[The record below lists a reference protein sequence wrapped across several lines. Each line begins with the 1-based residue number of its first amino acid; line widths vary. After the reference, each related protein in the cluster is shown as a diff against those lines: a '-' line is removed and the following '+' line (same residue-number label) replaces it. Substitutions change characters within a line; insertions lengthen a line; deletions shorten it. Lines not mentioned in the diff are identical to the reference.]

1 MTEKISFVL
10 DASVKGVKDIVST
23 TTATERLTAALAEQ
37 RGEVQSL
44 NGQLKGIKGFEAAE
58 LRAEKLSAQL
68 TETKSTMTS
77 LSAAIAESKQKTTQL
92 RGEYNL
98 TQNEIR
104 GLNQEMQQAS
114 KEGAQALQVKLKEA
128 QLRLEVLN
136 TEIYQNKA
144 QTNDLSV
151 AYKRAS
157 GKLGK
162 LTDRQEKQHNTLNK
176 LKSSL
181 QAAGVSTDK
190 LGDEQNRL
198 KQQADKATLALEK
211 QNARLKEMQSIQG
224 RIDSRKAK
232 LGEIGSE
239 ATGLA
244 AAAAPIVG
252 SIWTAIKN
260 ETSFADVKKVVN
272 MSDEQSTEL
281 KSWALKTSTTTP
293 MSADNINA
301 MLAAGGQS
309 GIKDINELKSFV
321 LDSSKMG
328 VAFDMD
334 AGQAGETLS
343 IFKAALGVDQQGAM
357 NVAGLANYLSNN
369 SNAKAKDI
377 AGVMAREGASA
388 KTGGF
393 KVNESTALSASLLS
407 LGMGEERAATALKNI
422 SGRLTLGDAASG
434 TQQKAMASI
443 GLDADDIAARMQ
455 DDASGT
461 LIEVLNA
468 VNQAPK
474 EDKSA
479 ILSQIFGEESKGAVA
494 SLSGNMANFTKLL
507 TLSKEETSVHRASL
521 NQEYDAK
528 LSTTGSGIDM
538 FVNKL
543 NRLSVVFGSA
553 LLPALNWVLEPLG
566 KGVDL
571 LANFAEA
578 NTGVTQAV
586 GLGVAAFI
594 GLKGVLLA
602 GKALSL
608 VFGNSIDKTR
618 LFTKSLNRETQDGGR
633 IAALAA
639 KRWRSL
645 NAAVS
650 SSQGPE
656 SKGSSSVGKDARSR
670 KKRKGRRRV
679 RGRRKGLGG
688 LLRSVMESRMAQK
701 VGSGAQSLMDHVF
714 SPKGAGLALAG
725 SALLPMTARAS
736 DVIDP
741 QSKPLTTIK
750 DKSTGLGS
758 MVNTVT
764 ESRIAQK
771 VGSGAQSLIDPVISS
786 KEAGVALAGSALLP
800 TTSNKSMGLGSI
812 VNTVTESRIAQKVG
826 SGAQSLMSHIT
837 PKGMA
842 MALAG
847 SGLALTPMSA
857 MASDTMDMIGIGGDI
872 AETVGK
878 TGLTKVLKPLGM
890 MMNASSVAEGVI
902 NGDMEQTG
910 GALGDIGGSMGGGAL
925 GAAIGTFILPGIGTA
940 IGGLLGSIAGGMGGE
955 MLGGWF
961 GKKLDSPEETAKKVD
976 EVQSKEAMA
985 KQSPPISFSPTFQI
999 TAAAGQDEKL
1009 IAQEITRQ
1017 MNQQLSSLMG
1027 ENTLSTQF
1035 SYAAIDRDS

>member
-104 GLNQEMQQAS
+104 GLNQGMQQAS

-128 QLRLEVLN
+128 QLRLETLN

-260 ETSFADVKKVVN
+260 ESSFSDVKKVVN
-272 MSDEQSTEL
+272 MSDEQSIEL
-281 KSWALKTSTTTP
+281 QSWALKTSTTTP

-343 IFKAALGVDQQGAM
+343 VFKAALGVDQQGAM
-357 NVAGLANYLSNN
+357 NVAGLSNYLSNN

-455 DDASGT
+455 EDASGT

-479 ILSQIFGEESKGAVA
+479 ILSQIFGEEAKGAVA

-507 TLSKEETSVHRASL
+507 TLSKEDPTVHLDSL
-521 NQEYDAK
+521 DQEYNARI
-528 LSTTGSGIDM
+528 STTGSGIDM

-586 GLGVAAFI
+586 GIGVAAFI

-608 VFGNSIDKTR
+608 VFGNSMDKTR
-618 LFTKSLNRETQDGGR
+618 LFTKGLNRETQDGGR

-656 SKGSSSVGKDARSR
+656 SKSSSSLGKEARSR

-688 LLRSVMESRMAQK
+688 LLSSVMESRMAQK
-701 VGSGAQSLMDHVF
+701 VGSGAQSLV
-714 SPKGAGLALAG
+714 
-725 SALLPMTARAS
+725 
-736 DVIDP
+736 
-741 QSKPLTTIK
+741 
-750 DKSTGLGS
+750 
-758 MVNTVT
+758 
-764 ESRIAQK
+764 
-771 VGSGAQSLIDPVISS
+771 
-786 KEAGVALAGSALLP
+786 
-800 TTSNKSMGLGSI
+800 SN
-812 VNTVTESRIAQKVG
+812 V
-826 SGAQSLMSHIT
+826 T
-837 PKGMA
+837 PKSAA

-847 SGLALTPMSA
+847 SGLALMPMDA
-857 MASDTMDMIGIGGDI
+857 MASDAMDVIGIGGDI
-872 AETVGK
+872 AETAGK

-890 MMNASSVAEGVI
+890 MMNASSVVEGVI

-910 GALGDIGGSMGGGAL
+910 GALGDIGGSMGGGVL

>member
-1 MTEKISFVL
+1 MP
-10 DASVKGVKDIVST
+10 
-23 TTATERLTAALAEQ
+23 AA
-37 RGEVQSL
+37 
-44 NGQLKGIKGFEAAE
+44 N
-58 LRAEKLSAQL
+58 
-68 TETKSTMTS
+68 
-77 LSAAIAESKQKTTQL
+77 
-92 RGEYNL
+92 
-98 TQNEIR
+98 
-104 GLNQEMQQAS
+104 
-114 KEGAQALQVKLKEA
+114 
-128 QLRLEVLN
+128 
-136 TEIYQNKA
+136 
-144 QTNDLSV
+144 
-151 AYKRAS
+151 
-157 GKLGK
+157 LGK

-176 LKSSL
+176 LKGSL

-260 ETSFADVKKVVN
+260 ESSFADVKKVVN
-272 MSDEQSTEL
+272 MSDEQSSEL
-281 KSWALKTSTTTP
+281 QSWALKTSTTTP

-343 IFKAALGVDQQGAM
+343 VFKAALGVDQQGAM

-434 TQQKAMASI
+434 TQQKAMTSI

-479 ILSQIFGEESKGAVA
+479 ILSQIFGEEAKGAVA
-494 SLSGNMANFTKLL
+494 SLSGNMANFSKLL
-507 TLSKEETSVHRASL
+507 TLSKEDSTVHLDSL
-521 NQEYDAK
+521 DQEYNARI
-528 LSTTGSGIDM
+528 STTGSGIDM

-586 GLGVAAFI
+586 GIGVAAFI

-608 VFGNSIDKTR
+608 VFGNSMDKTR
-618 LFTKSLNRETQDGGR
+618 LFTKGLNRETQDGGR

-650 SSQGPE
+650 SSQGTE
-656 SKGSSSVGKDARSR
+656 SKGNSSVGKEARSR

-688 LLRSVMESRMAQK
+688 LLSSVMESRMAQK
-701 VGSGAQSLMDHVF
+701 VGSGAQSLV
-714 SPKGAGLALAG
+714 SNVTPKGA
-725 SALLPMTARAS
+725 
-736 DVIDP
+736 
-741 QSKPLTTIK
+741 
-750 DKSTGLGS
+750 
-758 MVNTVT
+758 
-764 ESRIAQK
+764 
-771 VGSGAQSLIDPVISS
+771 
-786 KEAGVALAGSALLP
+786 
-800 TTSNKSMGLGSI
+800 
-812 VNTVTESRIAQKVG
+812 
-826 SGAQSLMSHIT
+826 
-837 PKGMA
+837 A

-847 SGLALTPMSA
+847 SGLALMPMDA
-857 MASDTMDMIGIGGDI
+857 MASDAIDVIGIGGDI
-872 AETVGK
+872 AETAGK

-890 MMNASSVAEGVI
+890 MMNASSVVEGVI

>member
-77 LSAAIAESKQKTTQL
+77 LSAAIAESKLKTTQL

-128 QLRLEVLN
+128 QLRLESLN

-162 LTDRQEKQHNTLNK
+162 LTDRQEKQHSTLNK

-260 ETSFADVKKVVN
+260 ESSFADVKKVVN
-272 MSDEQSTEL
+272 MSDEQSSEL
-281 KSWALKTSTTTP
+281 QSWALKTSTTTP

-321 LDSSKMG
+321 LDSAKMG

-343 IFKAALGVDQQGAM
+343 VFKAALGVDQQGAM
-357 NVAGLANYLSNN
+357 NVAGLSNYLSNN

-443 GLDADDIAARMQ
+443 GLDADDIASRMQ
-455 DDASGT
+455 EDASGT

-479 ILSQIFGEESKGAVA
+479 ILSQIFGEEAKGAVA

-507 TLSKEETSVHRASL
+507 TLSKEDPTVHLDSL
-521 NQEYDAK
+521 DQEYNARI
-528 LSTTGSGIDM
+528 STTGSGIDM

-543 NRLSVVFGSA
+543 NRLSVVFGTA

-586 GLGVAAFI
+586 GIGVAAFI

-608 VFGNSIDKTR
+608 VFGNSMDKTR
-618 LFTKSLNRETQDGGR
+618 LFTKGLNRETQDGGR

-656 SKGSSSVGKDARSR
+656 SKGNSSVGKEARSR
-670 KKRKGRRRV
+670 NKRKGRRRV

-688 LLRSVMESRMAQK
+688 LLSSVIESRMAQK
-701 VGSGAQSLMDHVF
+701 VGSGAQSLV
-714 SPKGAGLALAG
+714 SNVTPKGA
-725 SALLPMTARAS
+725 
-736 DVIDP
+736 
-741 QSKPLTTIK
+741 
-750 DKSTGLGS
+750 
-758 MVNTVT
+758 
-764 ESRIAQK
+764 
-771 VGSGAQSLIDPVISS
+771 
-786 KEAGVALAGSALLP
+786 
-800 TTSNKSMGLGSI
+800 
-812 VNTVTESRIAQKVG
+812 
-826 SGAQSLMSHIT
+826 
-837 PKGMA
+837 A

-847 SGLALTPMSA
+847 SGLALMPMDA
-857 MASDTMDMIGIGGDI
+857 MASDAMDVIGIGGDI
-872 AETVGK
+872 AETAGK

-890 MMNASSVAEGVI
+890 MMNASSVVEGVI

>member
-68 TETKSTMTS
+68 AETKSTMTS

-479 ILSQIFGEESKGAVA
+479 ILSQIFGEEAKGAVA

-507 TLSKEETSVHRASL
+507 TLSKDETSVHRESL

-608 VFGNSIDKTR
+608 VFGNSMDKTR
-618 LFTKSLNRETQDGGR
+618 LFTKGLNRETQDGGR

-656 SKGSSSVGKDARSR
+656 SKGNSSVGKDARSR

-679 RGRRKGLGG
+679 RGRRKGVGG

-771 VGSGAQSLIDPVISS
+771 VGSDAQPVISS
-786 KEAGVALAGSALLP
+786 KVADVALAGSALLP
-800 TTSNKSMGLGSI
+800 TTSSKSTGLGQI

-1017 MNQQLSSLMG
+1017 MNHQLSLLMG

>member
-1 MTEKISFVL
+1 
-10 DASVKGVKDIVST
+10 
-23 TTATERLTAALAEQ
+23 
-37 RGEVQSL
+37 
-44 NGQLKGIKGFEAAE
+44 
-58 LRAEKLSAQL
+58 
-68 TETKSTMTS
+68 
-77 LSAAIAESKQKTTQL
+77 
-92 RGEYNL
+92 
-98 TQNEIR
+98 
-104 GLNQEMQQAS
+104 
-114 KEGAQALQVKLKEA
+114 
-128 QLRLEVLN
+128 
-136 TEIYQNKA
+136 
-144 QTNDLSV
+144 
-151 AYKRAS
+151 
-157 GKLGK
+157 
-162 LTDRQEKQHNTLNK
+162 
-176 LKSSL
+176 
-181 QAAGVSTDK
+181 
-190 LGDEQNRL
+190 
-198 KQQADKATLALEK
+198 DKATLALEK

-260 ETSFADVKKVVN
+260 ESSFADVKKVVN

-321 LDSSKMG
+321 LDSAKMG

-357 NVAGLANYLSNN
+357 NIAGLANYLSNN
-369 SNAKAKDI
+369 SKAEAKDI
-377 AGVMAREGASA
+377 AGVMAREGATA

-443 GLDADDIAARMQ
+443 GLDADDIASRMQ

-479 ILSQIFGEESKGAVA
+479 ILSQIFGEEAKGAVA

-507 TLSKEETSVHRASL
+507 ALSKEDTSVHRKSL

-578 NTGVTQAV
+578 NKGVSQAV

-608 VFGNSIDKTR
+608 VFGNSMDKTR
-618 LFTKSLNRETQDGGR
+618 LFTKGLNRETQDGGR

-656 SKGSSSVGKDARSR
+656 SKGNSSLGKEARSR
-670 KKRKGRRRV
+670 KKRKSRRRV

-688 LLRSVMESRMAQK
+688 LFSSVMESRMAQT
-701 VGSGAQSLMDHVF
+701 VGSGAQSLMDHVR
-714 SPKGAGLALAG
+714 SPKGAALAG
-725 SALLPMTARAS
+725 SALIP
-736 DVIDP
+736 
-741 QSKPLTTIK
+741 TTSS
-750 DKSTGLGS
+750 KSTGLG
-758 MVNTVT
+758 
-764 ESRIAQK
+764 Q
-771 VGSGAQSLIDPVISS
+771 
-786 KEAGVALAGSALLP
+786 
-800 TTSNKSMGLGSI
+800 I

-826 SGAQSLMSHIT
+826 SGAQSLMSHVT
-837 PKGMA
+837 PKGAA

-847 SGLALTPMSA
+847 SGLALMPMDV
-857 MASDTMDMIGIGGDI
+857 MASDVMDVIGIGDDI
-872 AETVGK
+872 AETAGK

-890 MMNASSVAEGVI
+890 MMNASSVVEGVI

-1009 IAQEITRQ
+1009 IAQEITHQ

>member
-98 TQNEIR
+98 TQSEIR

-309 GIKDINELKSFV
+309 GIKDINELKNFV

-343 IFKAALGVDQQGAM
+343 VFKAALGVDQQGAM

-455 DDASGT
+455 EDASGT

-479 ILSQIFGEESKGAVA
+479 ILSQIFGEEAKGAVA
-494 SLSGNMANFTKLL
+494 SLSGNMANFSKLL
-507 TLSKEETSVHRASL
+507 TLSKEDSTVHLDSL
-521 NQEYDAK
+521 DQEYNARI
-528 LSTTGSGIDM
+528 STTGSGIDM

-543 NRLSVVFGSA
+543 NRLSVVFGTA

-608 VFGNSIDKTR
+608 VFGNSMDKTR
-618 LFTKSLNRETQDGGR
+618 LFTKGLNRETQDGGR

-656 SKGSSSVGKDARSR
+656 SKGNSSVGKDARSR

-771 VGSGAQSLIDPVISS
+771 VGSGAQSL
-786 KEAGVALAGSALLP
+786 
-800 TTSNKSMGLGSI
+800 
-812 VNTVTESRIAQKVG
+812 
-826 SGAQSLMSHIT
+826 MSHIT

-857 MASDTMDMIGIGGDI
+857 MASDTMDVIGIGGDI

-976 EVQSKEAMA
+976 EVQNKEAMA

>member
-1 MTEKISFVL
+1 M
-10 DASVKGVKDIVST
+10 
-23 TTATERLTAALAEQ
+23 
-37 RGEVQSL
+37 
-44 NGQLKGIKGFEAAE
+44 
-58 LRAEKLSAQL
+58 
-68 TETKSTMTS
+68 
-77 LSAAIAESKQKTTQL
+77 
-92 RGEYNL
+92 
-98 TQNEIR
+98 
-104 GLNQEMQQAS
+104 
-114 KEGAQALQVKLKEA
+114 
-128 QLRLEVLN
+128 
-136 TEIYQNKA
+136 
-144 QTNDLSV
+144 
-151 AYKRAS
+151 
-157 GKLGK
+157 
-162 LTDRQEKQHNTLNK
+162 
-176 LKSSL
+176 
-181 QAAGVSTDK
+181 
-190 LGDEQNRL
+190 
-198 KQQADKATLALEK
+198 
-211 QNARLKEMQSIQG
+211 
-224 RIDSRKAK
+224 
-232 LGEIGSE
+232 
-239 ATGLA
+239 
-244 AAAAPIVG
+244 
-252 SIWTAIKN
+252 
-260 ETSFADVKKVVN
+260 
-272 MSDEQSTEL
+272 
-281 KSWALKTSTTTP
+281 
-293 MSADNINA
+293 
-301 MLAAGGQS
+301 
-309 GIKDINELKSFV
+309 
-321 LDSSKMG
+321 
-328 VAFDMD
+328 
-334 AGQAGETLS
+334 
-343 IFKAALGVDQQGAM
+343 FKAALGVDQQGAM
-357 NVAGLANYLSNN
+357 NVAGLSNYLSNN

-443 GLDADDIAARMQ
+443 GLDADDIASRMQ
-455 DDASGT
+455 EDASGT

-479 ILSQIFGEESKGAVA
+479 ILSQIFGEEAKGAVA

-507 TLSKEETSVHRASL
+507 TLSKEDPTVHLDSL
-521 NQEYDAK
+521 DQEYNARI
-528 LSTTGSGIDM
+528 STTGSGIDM

-543 NRLSVVFGSA
+543 NRLSVVFGTA

-586 GLGVAAFI
+586 GIGVAAFI

-608 VFGNSIDKTR
+608 VFGNSMDKTR
-618 LFTKSLNRETQDGGR
+618 LFTKGLNRETQDGGR

-656 SKGSSSVGKDARSR
+656 SKGNSSVGKEARSR
-670 KKRKGRRRV
+670 NKRKGRRRV

-688 LLRSVMESRMAQK
+688 LLSSVIESRMAQK
-701 VGSGAQSLMDHVF
+701 VGSGAQSLV
-714 SPKGAGLALAG
+714 SNVTPKGA
-725 SALLPMTARAS
+725 
-736 DVIDP
+736 
-741 QSKPLTTIK
+741 
-750 DKSTGLGS
+750 
-758 MVNTVT
+758 
-764 ESRIAQK
+764 
-771 VGSGAQSLIDPVISS
+771 
-786 KEAGVALAGSALLP
+786 
-800 TTSNKSMGLGSI
+800 
-812 VNTVTESRIAQKVG
+812 
-826 SGAQSLMSHIT
+826 
-837 PKGMA
+837 A

-847 SGLALTPMSA
+847 SGLALMPMDA
-857 MASDTMDMIGIGGDI
+857 MASDAMDVIGIGGDI
-872 AETVGK
+872 AETAGK

-890 MMNASSVAEGVI
+890 MMNASSVVEGVI

>member
-23 TTATERLTAALAEQ
+23 TTATERLTAALAAQ

-104 GLNQEMQQAS
+104 GLNQEMKEAS

-281 KSWALKTSTTTP
+281 KSWVLKTSTTTP
-293 MSADNINA
+293 MSADNVNA

-321 LDSSKMG
+321 LDSAKMG

-479 ILSQIFGEESKGAVA
+479 ILSQIFGEEAKGAVA
-494 SLSGNMANFTKLL
+494 SLSGNMANFSKLL
-507 TLSKEETSVHRASL
+507 TLSKEDTSVHRESL

-608 VFGNSIDKTR
+608 VFGNSMDKTR
-618 LFTKSLNRETQDGGR
+618 LFTKGLNRETQDGGR

-656 SKGSSSVGKDARSR
+656 SKGNSSVGKDARSR

-688 LLRSVMESRMAQK
+688 LLSSVMESRMAQK

-741 QSKPLTTIK
+741 QRKPSTAIK

-771 VGSGAQSLIDPVISS
+771 VGSDAQSLIDPVISS
-786 KEAGVALAGSALLP
+786 KGAGVALAGSDLLP
-800 TTSNKSMGLGSI
+800 TTSSKSMGLGSI
-812 VNTVTESRIAQKVG
+812 VNSVTESRIAQKVG

-857 MASDTMDMIGIGGDI
+857 MASDTMDVIGIGGDI

>member
-1 MTEKISFVL
+1 
-10 DASVKGVKDIVST
+10 
-23 TTATERLTAALAEQ
+23 
-37 RGEVQSL
+37 
-44 NGQLKGIKGFEAAE
+44 
-58 LRAEKLSAQL
+58 
-68 TETKSTMTS
+68 
-77 LSAAIAESKQKTTQL
+77 
-92 RGEYNL
+92 
-98 TQNEIR
+98 
-104 GLNQEMQQAS
+104 
-114 KEGAQALQVKLKEA
+114 
-128 QLRLEVLN
+128 
-136 TEIYQNKA
+136 
-144 QTNDLSV
+144 
-151 AYKRAS
+151 
-157 GKLGK
+157 
-162 LTDRQEKQHNTLNK
+162 
-176 LKSSL
+176 
-181 QAAGVSTDK
+181 
-190 LGDEQNRL
+190 
-198 KQQADKATLALEK
+198 
-211 QNARLKEMQSIQG
+211 MQSIQG

-293 MSADNINA
+293 MSADNVNA

-321 LDSSKMG
+321 LDSAKMG

-377 AGVMAREGASA
+377 TGVMAREGASA

-407 LGMGEERAATALKNI
+407 LGMGEERAATAFKNI

-443 GLDADDIAARMQ
+443 GLDADDIASRMQ
-455 DDASGT
+455 EDASGT

-468 VNQAPK
+468 VNKAPK

-479 ILSQIFGEESKGAVA
+479 ILSQIFGEEAKGAVA

-507 TLSKEETSVHRASL
+507 ALSKEDTSVHRKSL

-578 NTGVTQAV
+578 NKGVSQAV

-608 VFGNSIDKTR
+608 VFGNSMDKTR
-618 LFTKSLNRETQDGGR
+618 LFTKGLNRETQDGGR

-650 SSQGPE
+650 SSQGSERPE
-656 SKGSSSVGKDARSR
+656 SKSDNSVGKEARSR
-670 KKRKGRRRV
+670 QKRKGRRRV
-679 RGRRKGLGG
+679 RVRVRGRGRRRGLGR
-688 LLRSVMESRMAQK
+688 LLSSVMESKMAQK
-701 VGSGAQSLMDHVF
+701 VGSGAQSLMGQVF
-714 SPKGAGLALAG
+714 PPKGTAVTLAG
-725 SALLPMTARAS
+725 SALLPTTAGAS

-741 QSKPLTTIK
+741 QSKPSTTIK
-750 DKSTGLGS
+750 DKSTGLG
-758 MVNTVT
+758 
-764 ESRIAQK
+764 Q
-771 VGSGAQSLIDPVISS
+771 
-786 KEAGVALAGSALLP
+786 
-800 TTSNKSMGLGSI
+800 I
-812 VNTVTESRIAQKVG
+812 VKTVTESRIAQKVG
-826 SGAQSLMSHIT
+826 SGAQSLMGPVFPPKGTAVALAGSALLPTTSSKSTGLGQIVNKVTESRIAQKVGSGAQSLMGHVFPPKGTAVALAGSALLPTTSSKSTGLGQIVNTVTESRIAQKVGSGTQSLMSHIT
-837 PKGMA
+837 PKSVG

-847 SGLALTPMSA
+847 SGLALTPMAA
-857 MASDTMDMIGIGGDI
+857 MASDAMDVIGVGGDI

-890 MMNASSVAEGVI
+890 MMNASSVVGGVI

-961 GKKLDSPEETAKKVD
+961 GKKLESPEETAKKVD
-976 EVQSKEAMA
+976 DVQSKEATA

-999 TAAAGQDEKL
+999 TAAAGQDEKQ

>member
-77 LSAAIAESKQKTTQL
+77 LSAAIAESKLKTTQL

-260 ETSFADVKKVVN
+260 ESSFADVKKVVN

-281 KSWALKTSTTTP
+281 QSWALKTSTTTP

-343 IFKAALGVDQQGAM
+343 VFKAALGVDQQGAM

-479 ILSQIFGEESKGAVA
+479 ILSQIFGEEAKGAVA

-507 TLSKEETSVHRASL
+507 TLSKEDSTVHLDSL
-521 NQEYDAK
+521 DQEYNARI
-528 LSTTGSGIDM
+528 STTGSGIDM

-543 NRLSVVFGSA
+543 NRLSVVFGTA

-586 GLGVAAFI
+586 GIGVAAFI

-608 VFGNSIDKTR
+608 VFGNSMDKTR
-618 LFTKSLNRETQDGGR
+618 LFTKGLNRETQDGGR

-656 SKGSSSVGKDARSR
+656 SKGNSSVGKEARFR

-688 LLRSVMESRMAQK
+688 LLSSVMESRMAQK
-701 VGSGAQSLMDHVF
+701 VGSGAQSLV
-714 SPKGAGLALAG
+714 SNVTPKGA
-725 SALLPMTARAS
+725 
-736 DVIDP
+736 
-741 QSKPLTTIK
+741 
-750 DKSTGLGS
+750 
-758 MVNTVT
+758 
-764 ESRIAQK
+764 
-771 VGSGAQSLIDPVISS
+771 
-786 KEAGVALAGSALLP
+786 
-800 TTSNKSMGLGSI
+800 
-812 VNTVTESRIAQKVG
+812 
-826 SGAQSLMSHIT
+826 
-837 PKGMA
+837 A

-847 SGLALTPMSA
+847 SGLALMPMDA
-857 MASDTMDMIGIGGDI
+857 MASDAMDVIGIGGDI
-872 AETVGK
+872 AETAGK

-890 MMNASSVAEGVI
+890 MMNASSVVEGVI

>member
-162 LTDRQEKQHNTLNK
+162 LTDRQEKQHSTLNK

-260 ETSFADVKKVVN
+260 ESSFADVKKVVN

-321 LDSSKMG
+321 LDSAKMG

-479 ILSQIFGEESKGAVA
+479 ILSQIFGEEAKGAVA

-608 VFGNSIDKTR
+608 VFGNSMDKTR
-618 LFTKSLNRETQDGGR
+618 LFTKGLNRETQDGGR

-645 NAAVS
+645 NSAVS

-656 SKGSSSVGKDARSR
+656 SKGNSSVGKDARSR

-679 RGRRKGLGG
+679 RGRRKGVGG

-750 DKSTGLGS
+750 DKSTGLG
-758 MVNTVT
+758 
-764 ESRIAQK
+764 Q
-771 VGSGAQSLIDPVISS
+771 
-786 KEAGVALAGSALLP
+786 
-800 TTSNKSMGLGSI
+800 I
-812 VNTVTESRIAQKVG
+812 VNTVTESRIAQKMG
-826 SGAQSLMSHIT
+826 SGAQSLMSYIT
-837 PKGMA
+837 PKGMT

>member
-128 QLRLEVLN
+128 QLRLESLN

-157 GKLGK
+157 GKVGK

-343 IFKAALGVDQQGAM
+343 VFKAALGVDQQGAM

-377 AGVMAREGASA
+377 SGVMAREGASA

-443 GLDADDIAARMQ
+443 GLDADDIASRMQ
-455 DDASGT
+455 EDASGT

-479 ILSQIFGEESKGAVA
+479 ILSQIFGEEAKGAVA
-494 SLSGNMANFTKLL
+494 SLSGNMANFSKLL
-507 TLSKEETSVHRASL
+507 TLSKEDSTVHLDSL
-521 NQEYDAK
+521 DQEYNARI
-528 LSTTGSGIDM
+528 STTGSGIDM

-543 NRLSVVFGSA
+543 NRLSVVFGTA

-566 KGVDL
+566 KGIDL

-586 GLGVAAFI
+586 GIGVAAFI

-608 VFGNSIDKTR
+608 VFGNSMDKTR
-618 LFTKSLNRETQDGGR
+618 LFTKGLNRETQDGGR

-650 SSQGPE
+650 SSQGSE
-656 SKGSSSVGKDARSR
+656 SKSNSSVGKEARSR

-701 VGSGAQSLMDHVF
+701 VSSGTQSLMGHVF

-741 QSKPLTTIK
+741 QSKPSTNIK
-750 DKSTGLGS
+750 DKSTGLG
-758 MVNTVT
+758 
-764 ESRIAQK
+764 Q
-771 VGSGAQSLIDPVISS
+771 
-786 KEAGVALAGSALLP
+786 
-800 TTSNKSMGLGSI
+800 I

-826 SGAQSLMSHIT
+826 SGTQSLMSHVT
-837 PKGMA
+837 PKGVA

-847 SGLALTPMSA
+847 SGLALTPMGA
-857 MASDTMDMIGIGGDI
+857 MASDAMDVIGVGGDI
-872 AETVGK
+872 AEIVGK

-890 MMNASSVAEGVI
+890 MINASSVVEGAI

>member
-1 MTEKISFVL
+1 
-10 DASVKGVKDIVST
+10 
-23 TTATERLTAALAEQ
+23 
-37 RGEVQSL
+37 
-44 NGQLKGIKGFEAAE
+44 
-58 LRAEKLSAQL
+58 
-68 TETKSTMTS
+68 
-77 LSAAIAESKQKTTQL
+77 
-92 RGEYNL
+92 
-98 TQNEIR
+98 
-104 GLNQEMQQAS
+104 
-114 KEGAQALQVKLKEA
+114 
-128 QLRLEVLN
+128 
-136 TEIYQNKA
+136 
-144 QTNDLSV
+144 
-151 AYKRAS
+151 
-157 GKLGK
+157 
-162 LTDRQEKQHNTLNK
+162 
-176 LKSSL
+176 
-181 QAAGVSTDK
+181 
-190 LGDEQNRL
+190 
-198 KQQADKATLALEK
+198 

-343 IFKAALGVDQQGAM
+343 VFKAALGVDQQGAM

-377 AGVMAREGASA
+377 SGVMAREGASA

-443 GLDADDIAARMQ
+443 GLDADDIASRMQ
-455 DDASGT
+455 EDASGT

-479 ILSQIFGEESKGAVA
+479 ILSQIFGEEAKGAVA
-494 SLSGNMANFTKLL
+494 SLSGNMANFSKLL
-507 TLSKEETSVHRASL
+507 TLSKEDSTVHLDSL
-521 NQEYDAK
+521 DQEYNARI
-528 LSTTGSGIDM
+528 STTGSGIDM

-543 NRLSVVFGSA
+543 NRLSVVFGTA

-586 GLGVAAFI
+586 GIGVAAFI

-608 VFGNSIDKTR
+608 VFGNSMDKTR
-618 LFTKSLNRETQDGGR
+618 LFTKGLNRETQDGGR

-656 SKGSSSVGKDARSR
+656 SKGNSSLGKEARSR

-688 LLRSVMESRMAQK
+688 LLSSVMESRMAQK

-741 QSKPLTTIK
+741 QSKPPTTIK

-758 MVNTVT
+758 IVNTVT

-771 VGSGAQSLIDPVISS
+771 VGSGAQSLMDHVFSP
-786 KEAGVALAGSALLP
+786 KGAGLALAGSALLP
-800 TTSNKSMGLGSI
+800 MTARSSDVIDPQSKPLTTIKDKSTGLGSM

-857 MASDTMDMIGIGGDI
+857 MASDTMDVIGIGGDI

-976 EVQSKEAMA
+976 EVQNKEAMA
-985 KQSPPISFSPTFQI
+985 KQSPLISFSPTFQI

>member
-68 TETKSTMTS
+68 AETKSTMTS
-77 LSAAIAESKQKTTQL
+77 LSATIAESKQKTTQL

-104 GLNQEMQQAS
+104 GLNKEMQQAS
-114 KEGAQALQVKLKEA
+114 KEGAQVLQVKLKEA
-128 QLRLEVLN
+128 QLRLESLN

-144 QTNDLSV
+144 QTNNLSV

-157 GKLGK
+157 GKVGK

-479 ILSQIFGEESKGAVA
+479 ILSQIFGEEAKGAVA

-507 TLSKEETSVHRASL
+507 TLSKEDSTVHLDSL
-521 NQEYDAK
+521 DQEYNARI
-528 LSTTGSGIDM
+528 STTGSGIDM

-543 NRLSVVFGSA
+543 NRLSVVFGTA

-586 GLGVAAFI
+586 GIGVAAFI

-608 VFGNSIDKTR
+608 VFGNSMDKTR
-618 LFTKSLNRETQDGGR
+618 LFTKGLNRETQDGGR

-656 SKGSSSVGKDARSR
+656 RKGNSSVGKEARSR

-688 LLRSVMESRMAQK
+688 LLSSVMESQMAQK
-701 VGSGAQSLMDHVF
+701 VGSGAQSLV
-714 SPKGAGLALAG
+714 SNVTPKGA
-725 SALLPMTARAS
+725 
-736 DVIDP
+736 
-741 QSKPLTTIK
+741 
-750 DKSTGLGS
+750 
-758 MVNTVT
+758 
-764 ESRIAQK
+764 
-771 VGSGAQSLIDPVISS
+771 
-786 KEAGVALAGSALLP
+786 
-800 TTSNKSMGLGSI
+800 
-812 VNTVTESRIAQKVG
+812 
-826 SGAQSLMSHIT
+826 
-837 PKGMA
+837 A

-847 SGLALTPMSA
+847 SGLALMPMDA
-857 MASDTMDMIGIGGDI
+857 IASDAMDVIGIGGDI
-872 AETVGK
+872 AETAGK

-890 MMNASSVAEGVI
+890 MMNASSVVEGVI

>member
-23 TTATERLTAALAEQ
+23 TTATERLTAALAKQ

-309 GIKDINELKSFV
+309 GIKDVNELKSFV

-343 IFKAALGVDQQGAM
+343 VFKAALGVDQQGAM

-461 LIEVLNA
+461 LIEVLDA

-479 ILSQIFGEESKGAVA
+479 ILSQIFGEEAKGAVA
-494 SLSGNMANFTKLL
+494 SLSGNMANFSKLL
-507 TLSKEETSVHRASL
+507 TLSKEDSTVHLDSL
-521 NQEYDAK
+521 DQEYNARI
-528 LSTTGSGIDM
+528 STTGSGIDM

-543 NRLSVVFGSA
+543 NRLSVVFGTA

-608 VFGNSIDKTR
+608 VFGNSMDKTR
-618 LFTKSLNRETQDGGR
+618 LFTKGLNRETQDGGR

-656 SKGSSSVGKDARSR
+656 SKGNSSVGKDTRSR

-688 LLRSVMESRMAQK
+688 LLSSVMESRMAQK

-741 QSKPLTTIK
+741 QSKPSTNIK
-750 DKSTGLGS
+750 D
-758 MVNTVT
+758 
-764 ESRIAQK
+764 
-771 VGSGAQSLIDPVISS
+771 
-786 KEAGVALAGSALLP
+786 
-800 TTSNKSMGLGSI
+800 KSMGLGSI

-826 SGAQSLMSHIT
+826 SGTQSLMSHIT

-857 MASDTMDMIGIGGDI
+857 MASDTMDVIGIGGDI

>member
-181 QAAGVSTDK
+181 QATGVSTDK

-321 LDSSKMG
+321 LDSAKMG

-479 ILSQIFGEESKGAVA
+479 ILSQIFGEEAKGAVA

-543 NRLSVVFGSA
+543 NRLSVVFGTA

-608 VFGNSIDKTR
+608 VFGNSMDKTR
-618 LFTKSLNRETQDGGR
+618 LFTKGLNRETQDGGR

-650 SSQGPE
+650 SSQGHE
-656 SKGSSSVGKDARSR
+656 NKGNSSVGKEARSR

-688 LLRSVMESRMAQK
+688 LLSSVMESRMAQK

-725 SALLPMTARAS
+725 SVLLPMTARAS

-741 QSKPLTTIK
+741 QSKPSTAIK

-771 VGSGAQSLIDPVISS
+771 VGSDAQSLIDPVISS
-786 KEAGVALAGSALLP
+786 KGAGVALAGSALLP
-800 TTSNKSMGLGSI
+800 TTSSKAMGLGSM

-826 SGAQSLMSHIT
+826 SGAQLLMSHIT

-976 EVQSKEAMA
+976 EVQSKEAMV

>member
-479 ILSQIFGEESKGAVA
+479 ILSQIFGEEAKGAVA

-608 VFGNSIDKTR
+608 VFGNSMDKTR
-618 LFTKSLNRETQDGGR
+618 LFTKGLNRETQDGGR

-639 KRWRSL
+639 KRWQSL
-645 NAAVS
+645 NSAVS

-656 SKGSSSVGKDARSR
+656 SKGNRSVGKEARSR

-688 LLRSVMESRMAQK
+688 LLSSVMESRMAQK

-741 QSKPLTTIK
+741 QSKPPTTIK
-750 DKSTGLGS
+750 DKST
-758 MVNTVT
+758 
-764 ESRIAQK
+764 
-771 VGSGAQSLIDPVISS
+771 
-786 KEAGVALAGSALLP
+786 
-800 TTSNKSMGLGSI
+800 GLGSI

-857 MASDTMDMIGIGGDI
+857 MASDTMDVIGIGGDI

-976 EVQSKEAMA
+976 EVQNKEAMA
-985 KQSPPISFSPTFQI
+985 KQSPLISFSPTFQI

>member
-272 MSDEQSTEL
+272 MSDEQSSEL
-281 KSWALKTSTTTP
+281 QSWALKTSTTTP

-343 IFKAALGVDQQGAM
+343 VFKAALGVDQQGAM

-455 DDASGT
+455 EDASGT

-479 ILSQIFGEESKGAVA
+479 ILSQIFGEEAKGAVA
-494 SLSGNMANFTKLL
+494 SLSGNMANFSKLL
-507 TLSKEETSVHRASL
+507 TLSKEDSTVHLDSL
-521 NQEYDAK
+521 DQEYNARI
-528 LSTTGSGIDM
+528 STTGSGIDM

-543 NRLSVVFGSA
+543 NRLSVVFGTA

-586 GLGVAAFI
+586 GIGVAAFI

-608 VFGNSIDKTR
+608 VFGNSMDKTR
-618 LFTKSLNRETQDGGR
+618 LFTKGLNRETQDGGR

-656 SKGSSSVGKDARSR
+656 RKGNSSLGKEARSR
-670 KKRKGRRRV
+670 KKRKSRRRV
-679 RGRRKGLGG
+679 RGRRKGLGS
-688 LLRSVMESRMAQK
+688 LFSSVMESRIAQT
-701 VGSGAQSLMDHVF
+701 VGSGAQSLMDHVR
-714 SPKGAGLALAG
+714 SPKGAALAG
-725 SALLPMTARAS
+725 SALIP
-736 DVIDP
+736 
-741 QSKPLTTIK
+741 TTSS
-750 DKSTGLGS
+750 KSTGLG
-758 MVNTVT
+758 
-764 ESRIAQK
+764 Q
-771 VGSGAQSLIDPVISS
+771 
-786 KEAGVALAGSALLP
+786 
-800 TTSNKSMGLGSI
+800 I

-826 SGAQSLMSHIT
+826 SGAQSLMSHVT
-837 PKGMA
+837 PKGAA

-847 SGLALTPMSA
+847 SGLALMPMDV
-857 MASDTMDMIGIGGDI
+857 MASDAMDVIGIGGDI
-872 AETVGK
+872 AETAGK
-878 TGLTKVLKPLGM
+878 TGLTNVLKPLGM
-890 MMNASSVAEGVI
+890 MMNTSSVVEGVI

-999 TAAAGQDEKL
+999 MAAAGQDEKL

>member
-1 MTEKISFVL
+1 M
-10 DASVKGVKDIVST
+10 
-23 TTATERLTAALAEQ
+23 
-37 RGEVQSL
+37 
-44 NGQLKGIKGFEAAE
+44 
-58 LRAEKLSAQL
+58 
-68 TETKSTMTS
+68 
-77 LSAAIAESKQKTTQL
+77 
-92 RGEYNL
+92 
-98 TQNEIR
+98 
-104 GLNQEMQQAS
+104 QE
-114 KEGAQALQVKLKEA
+114 
-128 QLRLEVLN
+128 
-136 TEIYQNKA
+136 
-144 QTNDLSV
+144 
-151 AYKRAS
+151 
-157 GKLGK
+157 
-162 LTDRQEKQHNTLNK
+162 
-176 LKSSL
+176 
-181 QAAGVSTDK
+181 
-190 LGDEQNRL
+190 
-198 KQQADKATLALEK
+198 
-211 QNARLKEMQSIQG
+211 
-224 RIDSRKAK
+224 
-232 LGEIGSE
+232 
-239 ATGLA
+239 
-244 AAAAPIVG
+244 
-252 SIWTAIKN
+252 
-260 ETSFADVKKVVN
+260 
-272 MSDEQSTEL
+272 
-281 KSWALKTSTTTP
+281 
-293 MSADNINA
+293 
-301 MLAAGGQS
+301 
-309 GIKDINELKSFV
+309 
-321 LDSSKMG
+321 
-328 VAFDMD
+328 
-334 AGQAGETLS
+334 
-343 IFKAALGVDQQGAM
+343 
-357 NVAGLANYLSNN
+357 
-369 SNAKAKDI
+369 
-377 AGVMAREGASA
+377 
-388 KTGGF
+388 
-393 KVNESTALSASLLS
+393 
-407 LGMGEERAATALKNI
+407 
-422 SGRLTLGDAASG
+422 
-434 TQQKAMASI
+434 
-443 GLDADDIAARMQ
+443 
-455 DDASGT
+455 DASGT

-479 ILSQIFGEESKGAVA
+479 ILSQIFGEEAKGAVA

-507 TLSKEETSVHRASL
+507 TLSKEDPTVHLDSL
-521 NQEYDAK
+521 DQEYNARI
-528 LSTTGSGIDM
+528 STTGSGIDM

-608 VFGNSIDKTR
+608 VFGNSMDKTR
-618 LFTKSLNRETQDGGR
+618 LFTKGLNRETQDGGR

-645 NAAVS
+645 NSAVS

-656 SKGSSSVGKDARSR
+656 SKGNSSVGKDARSR

-701 VGSGAQSLMDHVF
+701 VGSGVQSLMGQVF
-714 SPKGAGLALAG
+714 SPKGAAVALAG
-725 SALLPMTARAS
+725 SALLPTMARAS
-736 DVIDP
+736 DVINP

-750 DKSTGLGS
+750 DKSTGLGQI
-758 MVNTVT
+758 VKTVT
-764 ESRIAQK
+764 ERRTAQK
-771 VGSGAQSLIDPVISS
+771 VGSGAQSLMGHVFPP
-786 KEAGVALAGSALLP
+786 KGTAVALAGSALLP
-800 TTSNKSMGLGSI
+800 TTSSKSTGLGQI

-826 SGAQSLMSHIT
+826 SGTQSLMSHIT
-837 PKGMA
+837 PKSVG

-847 SGLALTPMSA
+847 SRLALTPMSA

-910 GALGDIGGSMGGGAL
+910 GALGDIGGSMGGG
-925 GAAIGTFILPGIGTA
+925 
-940 IGGLLGSIAGGMGGE
+940 
-955 MLGGWF
+955 WF

-976 EVQSKEAMA
+976 DVQSKEATA

-999 TAAAGQDEKL
+999 TAAAGQDEKQ

>member
-128 QLRLEVLN
+128 QLRLESLN

-157 GKLGK
+157 GKVGK

-190 LGDEQNRL
+190 LGNEQNRL

-377 AGVMAREGASA
+377 SGVMAREGASA

-443 GLDADDIAARMQ
+443 GLDADDIASRMQ
-455 DDASGT
+455 EDASGT

-479 ILSQIFGEESKGAVA
+479 ILSQIFGEEAKGAVA
-494 SLSGNMANFTKLL
+494 SLSGNMANFSKLL
-507 TLSKEETSVHRASL
+507 TLSKEDSTVHLDSL
-521 NQEYDAK
+521 DQEYNARI
-528 LSTTGSGIDM
+528 STTGSGIDM

-543 NRLSVVFGSA
+543 NRLSVVFGTA

-566 KGVDL
+566 KGIDL

-586 GLGVAAFI
+586 GIGVAAFI

-618 LFTKSLNRETQDGGR
+618 LFTKGLNRETQDGGR

-650 SSQGPE
+650 SNQGPE
-656 SKGSSSVGKDARSR
+656 SKGNSSVGKEARSR

-701 VGSGAQSLMDHVF
+701 VGSGAQSLLGHVF

-741 QSKPLTTIK
+741 QSKPSLNIK
-750 DKSTGLGS
+750 DKST
-758 MVNTVT
+758 
-764 ESRIAQK
+764 
-771 VGSGAQSLIDPVISS
+771 
-786 KEAGVALAGSALLP
+786 
-800 TTSNKSMGLGSI
+800 GLGSI
-812 VNTVTESRIAQKVG
+812 VNTVTESRIAQKMG
-826 SGAQSLMSHIT
+826 SGAQSLMSHVT

-847 SGLALTPMSA
+847 SGLALTPMAA
-857 MASDTMDMIGIGGDI
+857 MASDVMDVIGVGGDI

-890 MMNASSVAEGVI
+890 MMNASSVVEGAI

>member
-37 RGEVQSL
+37 RGEVKSL
-44 NGQLKGIKGFEAAE
+44 NGQLKSIKGFESAE

-68 TETKSTMTS
+68 TETKSTIST
-77 LSAAIAESKQKTTQL
+77 LSAAISESKQKTTQL

-128 QLRLEVLN
+128 QFRLETLN

-144 QTNDLSV
+144 QTDALSV
-151 AYKRAS
+151 TYKRAS

-181 QAAGVSTDK
+181 QAAGVSTGK

-211 QNARLKEMQSIQG
+211 QNSRLKEMQSIQG

-260 ETSFADVKKVVN
+260 ESSFADVKKVVN
-272 MSDEQSTEL
+272 MSHEQSTEL
-281 KSWALKTSTTTP
+281 QSWALKTSTTTP

-321 LDSSKMG
+321 LDSSKVG

-343 IFKAALGVDQQGAM
+343 VFKAALGVDQQGAV
-357 NVAGLANYLSNN
+357 NVAGLANYLSSN

-393 KVNESTALSASLLS
+393 KINESTALSASLLS

-422 SGRLTLGDAASG
+422 SGRLTLGAAASG
-434 TQQKAMASI
+434 NQQKAMASI

-479 ILSQIFGEESKGAVA
+479 ILSQIFGEEAKGAVA
-494 SLSGNMANFTKLL
+494 SLSGNMANFSKLL
-507 TLSKEETSVHRASL
+507 TLSKEDSNVHLDSL
-521 NQEYDAK
+521 DQEYNARI
-528 LSTTGSGIDM
+528 STTGSGIDM

-543 NRLSVVFGSA
+543 NRLSVVFGTA

-586 GLGVAAFI
+586 GIGVAAFV

-608 VFGNSIDKTR
+608 VFGNSMDKTR
-618 LFTKSLNRETQDGGR
+618 LFTKGLNRETQDGGR

-656 SKGSSSVGKDARSR
+656 RKGNSSLGKEVRSR
-670 KKRKGRRRV
+670 KKRKSRRV
-679 RGRRKGLGG
+679 RRKGLGG
-688 LLRSVMESRMAQK
+688 LFSSVMESRMAHNM
-701 VGSGAQSLMDHVF
+701 GSGAQSLV
-714 SPKGAGLALAG
+714 SNVTPKGA
-725 SALLPMTARAS
+725 
-736 DVIDP
+736 
-741 QSKPLTTIK
+741 
-750 DKSTGLGS
+750 
-758 MVNTVT
+758 
-764 ESRIAQK
+764 
-771 VGSGAQSLIDPVISS
+771 
-786 KEAGVALAGSALLP
+786 
-800 TTSNKSMGLGSI
+800 
-812 VNTVTESRIAQKVG
+812 
-826 SGAQSLMSHIT
+826 
-837 PKGMA
+837 A

-847 SGLALTPMSA
+847 SGLALMPMDA
-857 MASDTMDMIGIGGDI
+857 MASDAMDMIGDDI
-872 AETVGK
+872 ADTASK

-890 MMNASSVAEGVI
+890 MMNASSVVEGVI
-902 NGDMEQTG
+902 SGDMEQTG

-961 GKKLDSPEETAKKVD
+961 GKKLDSPEETAKKVN

-1027 ENTLSTQF
+1027 DNTLSTQF

>member
-23 TTATERLTAALAEQ
+23 TTATERLTAALAKQ

-128 QLRLEVLN
+128 QLRLESLN

-157 GKLGK
+157 GKVGK

-272 MSDEQSTEL
+272 MSDEQSTAL

-507 TLSKEETSVHRASL
+507 TLSKEETSVHRESL

-578 NTGVTQAV
+578 NTGVTQTV

-608 VFGNSIDKTR
+608 VFGNSMDKTR
-618 LFTKSLNRETQDGGR
+618 LFTKGLNRETQDGGR

-650 SSQGPE
+650 SSQGTE
-656 SKGSSSVGKDARSR
+656 NKGSSSVGKDARSR

-688 LLRSVMESRMAQK
+688 LLSSVMESRMAQK
-701 VGSGAQSLMDHVF
+701 VGSGTQSLMDHVF

-741 QSKPLTTIK
+741 QGKPLTTIK

-758 MVNTVT
+758 M
-764 ESRIAQK
+764 
-771 VGSGAQSLIDPVISS
+771 
-786 KEAGVALAGSALLP
+786 
-800 TTSNKSMGLGSI
+800 

-857 MASDTMDMIGIGGDI
+857 MASDTMDVIGIGGDI

-961 GKKLDSPEETAKKVD
+961 GKKLDTPEETAKKVD

>member
-114 KEGAQALQVKLKEA
+114 KGGAQALQVKLKEA
-128 QLRLEVLN
+128 QLRLESLN

-162 LTDRQEKQHNTLNK
+162 LTDRHEKQHNTLNK
-176 LKSSL
+176 LKGSL

-211 QNARLKEMQSIQG
+211 QNARLKEMQSIQD

-260 ETSFADVKKVVN
+260 ESSFADVKKVVN
-272 MSDEQSTEL
+272 MSDEQSSEL
-281 KSWALKTSTTTP
+281 QSWALKTSTTTP

-343 IFKAALGVDQQGAM
+343 VFKAALGVDQQGAM

-443 GLDADDIAARMQ
+443 GLDADDIASRMQ
-455 DDASGT
+455 EDASGT

-479 ILSQIFGEESKGAVA
+479 ILSQIFGEEAKGAVA

-507 TLSKEETSVHRASL
+507 TLSKEDPTVHLDSL
-521 NQEYDAK
+521 DQEYNARI
-528 LSTTGSGIDM
+528 STTGSGIDM

-543 NRLSVVFGSA
+543 NRLSVVFGST

-586 GLGVAAFI
+586 GIGVAAFI

-608 VFGNSIDKTR
+608 VFGNSMDKTR
-618 LFTKSLNRETQDGGR
+618 LFTKGLNRETQDGGR

-656 SKGSSSVGKDARSR
+656 SKGNSSVGKEARSR

-688 LLRSVMESRMAQK
+688 LLSSVM
-701 VGSGAQSLMDHVF
+701 
-714 SPKGAGLALAG
+714 
-725 SALLPMTARAS
+725 
-736 DVIDP
+736 
-741 QSKPLTTIK
+741 
-750 DKSTGLGS
+750 
-758 MVNTVT
+758 

-771 VGSGAQSLIDPVISS
+771 VGSGAQSLV
-786 KEAGVALAGSALLP
+786 
-800 TTSNKSMGLGSI
+800 SN
-812 VNTVTESRIAQKVG
+812 V
-826 SGAQSLMSHIT
+826 T
-837 PKGMA
+837 PKGAA

-847 SGLALTPMSA
+847 SGLALMPMDA
-857 MASDTMDMIGIGGDI
+857 MASDAMDVIGIGGDI
-872 AETVGK
+872 AETAGK

-890 MMNASSVAEGVI
+890 MMNASSVVEGVI

>member
-1 MTEKISFVL
+1 
-10 DASVKGVKDIVST
+10 
-23 TTATERLTAALAEQ
+23 
-37 RGEVQSL
+37 
-44 NGQLKGIKGFEAAE
+44 
-58 LRAEKLSAQL
+58 
-68 TETKSTMTS
+68 
-77 LSAAIAESKQKTTQL
+77 
-92 RGEYNL
+92 
-98 TQNEIR
+98 
-104 GLNQEMQQAS
+104 
-114 KEGAQALQVKLKEA
+114 
-128 QLRLEVLN
+128 
-136 TEIYQNKA
+136 
-144 QTNDLSV
+144 
-151 AYKRAS
+151 
-157 GKLGK
+157 
-162 LTDRQEKQHNTLNK
+162 
-176 LKSSL
+176 
-181 QAAGVSTDK
+181 
-190 LGDEQNRL
+190 
-198 KQQADKATLALEK
+198 DKATLALEK

-543 NRLSVVFGSA
+543 NRLSVVFGTA

-586 GLGVAAFI
+586 GIGVAAFI

-608 VFGNSIDKTR
+608 VFGNSMDKTR
-618 LFTKSLNRETQDGGR
+618 LFTKGLNRETQDGGR

-656 SKGSSSVGKDARSR
+656 SKGNSSVGKDARSR

-688 LLRSVMESRMAQK
+688 LLSSVMESRMAQK

-725 SALLPMTARAS
+725 SALLPMKARAS

-741 QSKPLTTIK
+741 QSKPPTTIK
-750 DKSTGLGS
+750 DKST
-758 MVNTVT
+758 
-764 ESRIAQK
+764 
-771 VGSGAQSLIDPVISS
+771 
-786 KEAGVALAGSALLP
+786 
-800 TTSNKSMGLGSI
+800 GLGSI

-826 SGAQSLMSHIT
+826 SGAQSLMNHIT

-857 MASDTMDMIGIGGDI
+857 MASDTMDVIGIGGDI

-1017 MNQQLSSLMG
+1017 MNHQLSSLMG

>member
-23 TTATERLTAALAEQ
+23 TTATERLTAALAAQ

-128 QLRLEVLN
+128 QLRLESLN

-176 LKSSL
+176 LKGSL

-260 ETSFADVKKVVN
+260 ESSFADVKKVVN
-272 MSDEQSTEL
+272 MSHEQSSEL
-281 KSWALKTSTTTP
+281 QSWALKTSTTTP

-343 IFKAALGVDQQGAM
+343 VFKAALGVDQQGAM

-434 TQQKAMASI
+434 TQQKAMTSI

-479 ILSQIFGEESKGAVA
+479 ILSQIFGEEAKGAVA
-494 SLSGNMANFTKLL
+494 SLSGNMANFSKLL
-507 TLSKEETSVHRASL
+507 TLSKEDSTVHLDSL
-521 NQEYDAK
+521 DQEYNARI
-528 LSTTGSGIDM
+528 STTGSGIDM

-543 NRLSVVFGSA
+543 NRLSVVFGTA

-586 GLGVAAFI
+586 GIGVAAFI

-608 VFGNSIDKTR
+608 VFGNSMDKTR
-618 LFTKSLNRETQDGGR
+618 LFTKGLNRETQDGGR

-656 SKGSSSVGKDARSR
+656 RKGNSSLGKEARSR
-670 KKRKGRRRV
+670 KKRKSRRRV

-688 LLRSVMESRMAQK
+688 LFSSVMESRIAQT
-701 VGSGAQSLMDHVF
+701 VGSGAQSLMDHVR
-714 SPKGAGLALAG
+714 SPKGAALAG
-725 SALLPMTARAS
+725 SALIP
-736 DVIDP
+736 
-741 QSKPLTTIK
+741 TTSS
-750 DKSTGLGS
+750 KSTGLG
-758 MVNTVT
+758 
-764 ESRIAQK
+764 Q
-771 VGSGAQSLIDPVISS
+771 
-786 KEAGVALAGSALLP
+786 
-800 TTSNKSMGLGSI
+800 I

-826 SGAQSLMSHIT
+826 SGAQSLMSHVT
-837 PKGMA
+837 PKGTA

-847 SGLALTPMSA
+847 SGLALMPMDV
-857 MASDTMDMIGIGGDI
+857 MASDAMDVIGIGGDI
-872 AETVGK
+872 AETAGK

-890 MMNASSVAEGVI
+890 MMNASSVVEGVI

>member
-321 LDSSKMG
+321 LDSAKMG

-443 GLDADDIAARMQ
+443 GLDADDIASRMQ
-455 DDASGT
+455 EDASGT

-479 ILSQIFGEESKGAVA
+479 ILSQIFGEEAKGAVA

-543 NRLSVVFGSA
+543 NRLSVVFGNA

-608 VFGNSIDKTR
+608 VFGNSMDKTR
-618 LFTKSLNRETQDGGR
+618 LFTKGLNRETQDGGR

-645 NAAVS
+645 NEAVS
-650 SSQGPE
+650 SSQGSE
-656 SKGSSSVGKDARSR
+656 SKGNSSVGKNARSR

-741 QSKPLTTIK
+741 QGKPSTTIK

-771 VGSGAQSLIDPVISS
+771 VGSGV
-786 KEAGVALAGSALLP
+786 
-800 TTSNKSMGLGSI
+800 
-812 VNTVTESRIAQKVG
+812 
-826 SGAQSLMSHIT
+826 QSLMSHIT

-857 MASDTMDMIGIGGDI
+857 MASDTMDVIGIGGDI

-976 EVQSKEAMA
+976 EVQNKEAMA

>member
-128 QLRLEVLN
+128 QLRLESLN
-136 TEIYQNKA
+136 TEIYQNKS

-162 LTDRQEKQHNTLNK
+162 LTDRQEKQHSTLNK

-260 ETSFADVKKVVN
+260 ESSFADVKKVVN

-281 KSWALKTSTTTP
+281 QSWALKTSTTTP

-343 IFKAALGVDQQGAM
+343 VFKAALGVDQQGAM

-479 ILSQIFGEESKGAVA
+479 ILSQIFGEEAKGAVA
-494 SLSGNMANFTKLL
+494 SLSGNMANFSKLL
-507 TLSKEETSVHRASL
+507 TLSKEDSTVHLDSL
-521 NQEYDAK
+521 DQEYNARI
-528 LSTTGSGIDM
+528 STTGSGIDM

-543 NRLSVVFGSA
+543 NRLSVVFGTA

-586 GLGVAAFI
+586 GIGVAAFI

-608 VFGNSIDKTR
+608 VFGNSMDKTR
-618 LFTKSLNRETQDGGR
+618 LFTKGLNRETQDGGR

-656 SKGSSSVGKDARSR
+656 SKGNSSLGKEARSR

-688 LLRSVMESRMAQK
+688 LFSSVMESQMAQK
-701 VGSGAQSLMDHVF
+701 VGSGAQSLV
-714 SPKGAGLALAG
+714 SNVTPKGA
-725 SALLPMTARAS
+725 
-736 DVIDP
+736 
-741 QSKPLTTIK
+741 
-750 DKSTGLGS
+750 
-758 MVNTVT
+758 
-764 ESRIAQK
+764 
-771 VGSGAQSLIDPVISS
+771 
-786 KEAGVALAGSALLP
+786 
-800 TTSNKSMGLGSI
+800 
-812 VNTVTESRIAQKVG
+812 
-826 SGAQSLMSHIT
+826 
-837 PKGMA
+837 A

-847 SGLALTPMSA
+847 SGLALMPMDA
-857 MASDTMDMIGIGGDI
+857 MASDAMDVIGIGGDI
-872 AETVGK
+872 AETAGK

-890 MMNASSVAEGVI
+890 MMNASSVVEGVI

>member
-128 QLRLEVLN
+128 QLRLESLN

-157 GKLGK
+157 GKVGK

-260 ETSFADVKKVVN
+260 ETSFSDVKKVVN

-343 IFKAALGVDQQGAM
+343 VFKAALGVDQQGAM

-443 GLDADDIAARMQ
+443 GLDADDIASRMQ
-455 DDASGT
+455 EDASGT

-479 ILSQIFGEESKGAVA
+479 ILSQIFGEEAKGAVA

-507 TLSKEETSVHRASL
+507 TLSKEDPTVHLDSL
-521 NQEYDAK
+521 DQEYNARI
-528 LSTTGSGIDM
+528 STTGSGIDM

-543 NRLSVVFGSA
+543 NRLSVVFGTA

-586 GLGVAAFI
+586 GIGVAAFI

-608 VFGNSIDKTR
+608 VFGNSMDKTR
-618 LFTKSLNRETQDGGR
+618 LFTKGLNRETQDGGR

-656 SKGSSSVGKDARSR
+656 SKGNSSVGKDARSR

-688 LLRSVMESRMAQK
+688 LLSSVMESRMAQK

-741 QSKPLTTIK
+741 QSKPSTNIK
-750 DKSTGLGS
+750 D
-758 MVNTVT
+758 
-764 ESRIAQK
+764 
-771 VGSGAQSLIDPVISS
+771 
-786 KEAGVALAGSALLP
+786 
-800 TTSNKSMGLGSI
+800 KSMGLGSI

-826 SGAQSLMSHIT
+826 SGTQSLMSHIT

-857 MASDTMDMIGIGGDI
+857 MASDTMDVIGIGGDI

>member
-1 MTEKISFVL
+1 
-10 DASVKGVKDIVST
+10 
-23 TTATERLTAALAEQ
+23 
-37 RGEVQSL
+37 
-44 NGQLKGIKGFEAAE
+44 
-58 LRAEKLSAQL
+58 
-68 TETKSTMTS
+68 
-77 LSAAIAESKQKTTQL
+77 
-92 RGEYNL
+92 
-98 TQNEIR
+98 
-104 GLNQEMQQAS
+104 
-114 KEGAQALQVKLKEA
+114 
-128 QLRLEVLN
+128 
-136 TEIYQNKA
+136 
-144 QTNDLSV
+144 
-151 AYKRAS
+151 
-157 GKLGK
+157 
-162 LTDRQEKQHNTLNK
+162 
-176 LKSSL
+176 
-181 QAAGVSTDK
+181 
-190 LGDEQNRL
+190 
-198 KQQADKATLALEK
+198 
-211 QNARLKEMQSIQG
+211 MQSIQG

-281 KSWALKTSTTTP
+281 KSWVLKTSTTTP
-293 MSADNINA
+293 MSADNVNA

-321 LDSSKMG
+321 LDSAKMG

-479 ILSQIFGEESKGAVA
+479 ILSQIFGEEAKGAVA
-494 SLSGNMANFTKLL
+494 SLSGNMANFSKLL
-507 TLSKEETSVHRASL
+507 TLSKEDTSVHRESL

-608 VFGNSIDKTR
+608 VFGNSMDKTR
-618 LFTKSLNRETQDGGR
+618 LFTKGLNRETQDGGR

-656 SKGSSSVGKDARSR
+656 SKGNSSVGKDARSR

-688 LLRSVMESRMAQK
+688 LLSSVMESRMAQK

-741 QSKPLTTIK
+741 QRKPSTAIK

-771 VGSGAQSLIDPVISS
+771 VGSDAQSLIDPVISS
-786 KEAGVALAGSALLP
+786 KGAGVALAGSDLLP
-800 TTSNKSMGLGSI
+800 TTSSKSMGLGSI
-812 VNTVTESRIAQKVG
+812 VNSVTESRIAQKVG

-857 MASDTMDMIGIGGDI
+857 MASDTMDVIGIGGDI

>member
-128 QLRLEVLN
+128 QLRLESLN

-157 GKLGK
+157 GKVGK

-343 IFKAALGVDQQGAM
+343 VFKAALGVDQQGAM

-377 AGVMAREGASA
+377 SGVMAREGASA

-443 GLDADDIAARMQ
+443 GLDADDIASRMQ
-455 DDASGT
+455 EDASGT

-479 ILSQIFGEESKGAVA
+479 ILSQIFGEEAKGAVA
-494 SLSGNMANFTKLL
+494 SLSGNMANFSKLL
-507 TLSKEETSVHRASL
+507 TLSKEDSTVHLDSL
-521 NQEYDAK
+521 DQEYNARI
-528 LSTTGSGIDM
+528 STTGSGSGSGIDM

-543 NRLSVVFGSA
+543 NRLSVVFGTA

-586 GLGVAAFI
+586 GIGVAAFI

-608 VFGNSIDKTR
+608 VFGNSMDKTR
-618 LFTKSLNRETQDGGR
+618 LFTKGLNCETQDGGR

-656 SKGSSSVGKDARSR
+656 SKGNSSLGKEARSR

-688 LLRSVMESRMAQK
+688 LLSSVMESRMAQK

-741 QSKPLTTIK
+741 QSKPSTTIK

-771 VGSGAQSLIDPVISS
+771 VGSDAQSLMDHVFSP
-786 KEAGVALAGSALLP
+786 KGAGVALAGSALLP
-800 TTSNKSMGLGSI
+800 TTSSKAMGLGSM

-857 MASDTMDMIGIGGDI
+857 MASDTMDVIDI

-1017 MNQQLSSLMG
+1017 MNHQLSSLMG
-1027 ENTLSTQF
+1027 ESTLSTQF

>member
-23 TTATERLTAALAEQ
+23 TTATERLTAALAAQ

-128 QLRLEVLN
+128 QLRLESLN

-260 ETSFADVKKVVN
+260 ESSFADVKKVVN

-281 KSWALKTSTTTP
+281 QSWALKTSTTTP

-343 IFKAALGVDQQGAM
+343 VFKAALGVDQQGAM

-479 ILSQIFGEESKGAVA
+479 ILSQIFGEEAKGAVA

-507 TLSKEETSVHRASL
+507 TLSKEDSTVHLDSL
-521 NQEYDAK
+521 DQEYNARI
-528 LSTTGSGIDM
+528 STTGSGIDM

-543 NRLSVVFGSA
+543 NRLSVVFGTA

-586 GLGVAAFI
+586 GIGVAAFI

-608 VFGNSIDKTR
+608 VFGNSMDKTR
-618 LFTKSLNRETQDGGR
+618 LFTKGLNCETQDGGR

-656 SKGSSSVGKDARSR
+656 SKGNSSVGKEARSR

-688 LLRSVMESRMAQK
+688 LLSSVMESRMAQK
-701 VGSGAQSLMDHVF
+701 VGSGAQSLV
-714 SPKGAGLALAG
+714 SNVTPKGA
-725 SALLPMTARAS
+725 
-736 DVIDP
+736 
-741 QSKPLTTIK
+741 
-750 DKSTGLGS
+750 
-758 MVNTVT
+758 
-764 ESRIAQK
+764 
-771 VGSGAQSLIDPVISS
+771 
-786 KEAGVALAGSALLP
+786 
-800 TTSNKSMGLGSI
+800 
-812 VNTVTESRIAQKVG
+812 
-826 SGAQSLMSHIT
+826 
-837 PKGMA
+837 A

-847 SGLALTPMSA
+847 SGLALMPMDA
-857 MASDTMDMIGIGGDI
+857 MASDAMDVIGIGGDI
-872 AETVGK
+872 AETAGK

-890 MMNASSVAEGVI
+890 MMNASSVVEGVI

-976 EVQSKEAMA
+976 EVQTKEAMA

>member
-260 ETSFADVKKVVN
+260 ESSFADVKKVVN
-272 MSDEQSTEL
+272 MSDEQSSEL
-281 KSWALKTSTTTP
+281 QSWALKTSTTTP

-343 IFKAALGVDQQGAM
+343 VFKAALGVDQQGAM

-507 TLSKEETSVHRASL
+507 TLSKEETSVHRESL

-586 GLGVAAFI
+586 GIGVAAFI
-594 GLKGVLLA
+594 GLKGVLLT

-608 VFGNSIDKTR
+608 VFGNSMDKTR
-618 LFTKSLNRETQDGGR
+618 LFTKGLNRETQDGGR

-656 SKGSSSVGKDARSR
+656 SKGNSSVGKDARSR

-688 LLRSVMESRMAQK
+688 LLSSVMESRVAQK

-741 QSKPLTTIK
+741 QGKPLTTIK

-771 VGSGAQSLIDPVISS
+771 VGSGAQPVISS
-786 KEAGVALAGSALLP
+786 KVADVALTGSALLP
-800 TTSNKSMGLGSI
+800 TTSSKSTGLGQI

-837 PKGMA
+837 PKGIA

-878 TGLTKVLKPLGM
+878 TGLTKVLKPLGI

>member
-260 ETSFADVKKVVN
+260 ESSFADVKKVVN
-272 MSDEQSTEL
+272 MSDEQSSEL
-281 KSWALKTSTTTP
+281 QSWALKTSTTTP

-343 IFKAALGVDQQGAM
+343 VFKAALGVDQQGAM

-507 TLSKEETSVHRASL
+507 TLSKEETSVHRESL

-586 GLGVAAFI
+586 GIGVAAFI
-594 GLKGVLLA
+594 GLKGVLLT

-608 VFGNSIDKTR
+608 VFGNSMDKTR
-618 LFTKSLNRETQDGGR
+618 LFTKGLNRETQDGGR

-656 SKGSSSVGKDARSR
+656 SKGNSSVGKDARSR

-688 LLRSVMESRMAQK
+688 LLSSVMESRVAQK

-741 QSKPLTTIK
+741 QGKPLTTIK

-764 ESRIAQK
+764 ESRIAK
-771 VGSGAQSLIDPVISS
+771 
-786 KEAGVALAGSALLP
+786 
-800 TTSNKSMGLGSI
+800 
-812 VNTVTESRIAQKVG
+812 
-826 SGAQSLMSHIT
+826 
-837 PKGMA
+837 
-842 MALAG
+842 
-847 SGLALTPMSA
+847 
-857 MASDTMDMIGIGGDI
+857 
-872 AETVGK
+872 
-878 TGLTKVLKPLGM
+878 
-890 MMNASSVAEGVI
+890 
-902 NGDMEQTG
+902 
-910 GALGDIGGSMGGGAL
+910 
-925 GAAIGTFILPGIGTA
+925 
-940 IGGLLGSIAGGMGGE
+940 GGL
-955 MLGGWF
+955 WC
-961 GKKLDSPEETAKKVD
+961 
-976 EVQSKEAMA
+976 
-985 KQSPPISFSPTFQI
+985 
-999 TAAAGQDEKL
+999 
-1009 IAQEITRQ
+1009 
-1017 MNQQLSSLMG
+1017 
-1027 ENTLSTQF
+1027 STCYF
-1035 SYAAIDRDS
+1035 I

>member
-128 QLRLEVLN
+128 QLRLESLN

-176 LKSSL
+176 LKGSL

-260 ETSFADVKKVVN
+260 ESSFADVKKVVN

-281 KSWALKTSTTTP
+281 QSWALKTSTTTP

-343 IFKAALGVDQQGAM
+343 VFKAALGVDQQGAM

-443 GLDADDIAARMQ
+443 GLNADDIAARMQ
-455 DDASGT
+455 EDASGT

-479 ILSQIFGEESKGAVA
+479 ILSQIFGEEAKGAVA

-507 TLSKEETSVHRASL
+507 TLSKEDPTVHLDSL
-521 NQEYDAK
+521 DQEYNARI
-528 LSTTGSGIDM
+528 STTGSGIDM

-543 NRLSVVFGSA
+543 NRLSVVFGTA

-586 GLGVAAFI
+586 GIGVAAFI

-608 VFGNSIDKTR
+608 VFGNSMDKTR
-618 LFTKSLNRETQDGGR
+618 LFTKGLNRETQDGGR

-656 SKGSSSVGKDARSR
+656 SKGNSSVGKEARSR

-688 LLRSVMESRMAQK
+688 LLSSVMESRMAQT
-701 VGSGAQSLMDHVF
+701 VGSGAQSLV
-714 SPKGAGLALAG
+714 SNVTPKGA
-725 SALLPMTARAS
+725 
-736 DVIDP
+736 
-741 QSKPLTTIK
+741 
-750 DKSTGLGS
+750 
-758 MVNTVT
+758 
-764 ESRIAQK
+764 
-771 VGSGAQSLIDPVISS
+771 
-786 KEAGVALAGSALLP
+786 
-800 TTSNKSMGLGSI
+800 
-812 VNTVTESRIAQKVG
+812 
-826 SGAQSLMSHIT
+826 
-837 PKGMA
+837 A

-847 SGLALTPMSA
+847 SGLALMPMDA
-857 MASDTMDMIGIGGDI
+857 MASDAMDVIGIGGDI
-872 AETVGK
+872 AETAGK

-890 MMNASSVAEGVI
+890 MMNASSVVEGVI

-976 EVQSKEAMA
+976 EVQTKEAMA

>member
-136 TEIYQNKA
+136 TDIYQNKA

-321 LDSSKMG
+321 LDSAKMG

-434 TQQKAMASI
+434 TQQKTMASI

-455 DDASGT
+455 EDASGT

-507 TLSKEETSVHRASL
+507 MLSKEETSVHRASL

-608 VFGNSIDKTR
+608 VFGNSMDKTR
-618 LFTKSLNRETQDGGR
+618 LFTKGLNRETQDGGR

-656 SKGSSSVGKDARSR
+656 SKGNSSVGKDARSR

-741 QSKPLTTIK
+741 QSKPPTTIK

-764 ESRIAQK
+764 ESRFTQK
-771 VGSGAQSLIDPVISS
+771 VGSDAQSLIDPVISS
-786 KEAGVALAGSALLP
+786 KGAGVALAESALLP
-800 TTSNKSMGLGSI
+800 TTSSKSMGLGSI

-857 MASDTMDMIGIGGDI
+857 MASDTMDVIGIGGDI

-976 EVQSKEAMA
+976 EVQSKEAMV

>member
-1 MTEKISFVL
+1 
-10 DASVKGVKDIVST
+10 
-23 TTATERLTAALAEQ
+23 
-37 RGEVQSL
+37 
-44 NGQLKGIKGFEAAE
+44 
-58 LRAEKLSAQL
+58 
-68 TETKSTMTS
+68 
-77 LSAAIAESKQKTTQL
+77 
-92 RGEYNL
+92 
-98 TQNEIR
+98 
-104 GLNQEMQQAS
+104 
-114 KEGAQALQVKLKEA
+114 
-128 QLRLEVLN
+128 
-136 TEIYQNKA
+136 
-144 QTNDLSV
+144 
-151 AYKRAS
+151 
-157 GKLGK
+157 
-162 LTDRQEKQHNTLNK
+162 
-176 LKSSL
+176 
-181 QAAGVSTDK
+181 
-190 LGDEQNRL
+190 
-198 KQQADKATLALEK
+198 
-211 QNARLKEMQSIQG
+211 MQSIQG

-293 MSADNINA
+293 MSADNVNA

-321 LDSSKMG
+321 LDSAKMG

-343 IFKAALGVDQQGAM
+343 VFKAALGVDQQGAM
-357 NVAGLANYLSNN
+357 NIAGLANYLSNN
-369 SNAKAKDI
+369 SKAEAKDI
-377 AGVMAREGASA
+377 AGVMAREGATA
-388 KTGGF
+388 KTSGF

-443 GLDADDIAARMQ
+443 GLDADDIASRMQ
-455 DDASGT
+455 EDASGT

-468 VNQAPK
+468 VNKAPK

-479 ILSQIFGEESKGAVA
+479 ILSQIFGEEAKGAVA

-507 TLSKEETSVHRASL
+507 ALSKEDTSVHRKSL

-578 NTGVTQAV
+578 NKGVSQAV

-608 VFGNSIDKTR
+608 VFGNSMDKTR
-618 LFTKSLNRETQDGGR
+618 LFTKGLNRETQDGGR

-650 SSQGPE
+650 SSQGSERPE
-656 SKGSSSVGKDARSR
+656 SKSDNSVGKEARSR
-670 KKRKGRRRV
+670 QKRKGRRRV
-679 RGRRKGLGG
+679 RVRVRVRVRGRRRGLGR
-688 LLRSVMESRMAQK
+688 LLSSVMESKMAQK
-701 VGSGAQSLMDHVF
+701 LGSGVQSLMGQVF
-714 SPKGAGLALAG
+714 SPKGAAVALAG
-725 SALLPMTARAS
+725 SALLPTTARAS
-736 DVIDP
+736 DVINP

-750 DKSTGLGS
+750 DKSTGLG
-758 MVNTVT
+758 
-764 ESRIAQK
+764 Q
-771 VGSGAQSLIDPVISS
+771 
-786 KEAGVALAGSALLP
+786 
-800 TTSNKSMGLGSI
+800 I

-826 SGAQSLMSHIT
+826 SGAQSLMGQVFPPKGTAVTLAGSALLPTTAGASDVIDPQSKPSTTIKDKSTGLGQIVKTVTERRTAQKVGSGAQSLMGHVFPPKGTAVALAGSALLPTTSSKSTGLGQIVNTVTESRIAQKVGSGTQSLMSHIT
-837 PKGMA
+837 PKSVG

-847 SGLALTPMSA
+847 SGLALTPMGA
-857 MASDTMDMIGIGGDI
+857 MASDAMDVIGVGGDI

-890 MMNASSVAEGVI
+890 MMNASSVVGGVI

-976 EVQSKEAMA
+976 DVQSKEAMA

-999 TAAAGQDEKL
+999 TAAAGQDEKQ

-1017 MNQQLSSLMG
+1017 MNEQLSSLMG

>member
-128 QLRLEVLN
+128 QRRLESLN

-144 QTNDLSV
+144 QTNDLFV

-293 MSADNINA
+293 MSADNVNA

-321 LDSSKMG
+321 LDSAKMG

-443 GLDADDIAARMQ
+443 GLDADDIASRMQ
-455 DDASGT
+455 EDASGT

-479 ILSQIFGEESKGAVA
+479 ILSQIFGEEAKGAVA

-507 TLSKEETSVHRASL
+507 TLSKEDPTVHLDSL
-521 NQEYDAK
+521 DQEYNARI
-528 LSTTGSGIDM
+528 STTGSGIDM

-543 NRLSVVFGSA
+543 NRLSVVFGTA

-586 GLGVAAFI
+586 GIGVAAFI

-608 VFGNSIDKTR
+608 VFGNSMDKTR
-618 LFTKSLNRETQDGGR
+618 LFTKGLNRETQDGGR

-656 SKGSSSVGKDARSR
+656 SKGNSSLGKEARSR

-688 LLRSVMESRMAQK
+688 LLSSVMESRIAQT
-701 VGSGAQSLMDHVF
+701 VGSGAQSLMDHVR
-714 SPKGAGLALAG
+714 SPKGAALAG
-725 SALLPMTARAS
+725 SALIP
-736 DVIDP
+736 
-741 QSKPLTTIK
+741 TTSS
-750 DKSTGLGS
+750 KSTGLG
-758 MVNTVT
+758 
-764 ESRIAQK
+764 Q
-771 VGSGAQSLIDPVISS
+771 
-786 KEAGVALAGSALLP
+786 
-800 TTSNKSMGLGSI
+800 I

-826 SGAQSLMSHIT
+826 SGAQSLMSHVT
-837 PKGMA
+837 PRGAA

-847 SGLALTPMSA
+847 SGLALMPMDV
-857 MASDTMDMIGIGGDI
+857 MASDAMDVIGIGGDI